1 MKILLF
7 FLLILIVEILLLL
20 AWFVAFLEA
29 KTVKLEHLR
38 LRTPTSNGKVD
49 EYANQLFGIT
59 FVDLSPN
66 TFSLMSSE
74 KEYDFSDG

>member
-1 MKILLF
+1 M
-7 FLLILIVEILLLL
+7 LILIVEILLLL
-20 AWFVAFLEA
+20 AWFVAFSEA

-38 LRTPTSNGKVD
+38 LRTLTSNGKVD

-66 TFSLMSSE
+66 TFSLKFSE